1 MDSALIYT
9 RENPKAED
17 LKCTPGYRK
26 TFAKVV

>member
-9 RENPKAED
+9 SDNPKAED

-26 TFAKVV
+26 NFPKVV